1 MHHQHLVGDMMV
13 EIVSHLEIEVQ
24 VVAAV
29 PVVLEKTEH
38 HLSLVKVVLV
48 CNYPAHLEIL
58 HLPWVF
64 LDLHQHTQMV
74 ILQVNTGSLVA
85 AVVVEAVGH
94 LLVMENQEQVAA
106 VLISQIHSLEAAVVE
121 ETKMDKLAMALLILV
136 VAVVVTMDL
145 MD

>member
-1 MHHQHLVGDMMV
+1 
-13 EIVSHLEIEVQ
+13 
-24 VVAAV
+24 
-29 PVVLEKTEH
+29 
-38 HLSLVKVVLV
+38 
-48 CNYPAHLEIL
+48 
-58 HLPWVF
+58 
-64 LDLHQHTQMV
+64 MV

>member
-1 MHHQHLVGDMMV
+1 
-13 EIVSHLEIEVQ
+13 
-24 VVAAV
+24 
-29 PVVLEKTEH
+29 
-38 HLSLVKVVLV
+38 
-48 CNYPAHLEIL
+48 
-58 HLPWVF
+58 
-64 LDLHQHTQMV
+64 MV
-74 ILQVNTGSLVA
+74 ILQVNSGSLVA

-121 ETKMDKLAMALLILV
+121 EMMMDKLAMALLILV